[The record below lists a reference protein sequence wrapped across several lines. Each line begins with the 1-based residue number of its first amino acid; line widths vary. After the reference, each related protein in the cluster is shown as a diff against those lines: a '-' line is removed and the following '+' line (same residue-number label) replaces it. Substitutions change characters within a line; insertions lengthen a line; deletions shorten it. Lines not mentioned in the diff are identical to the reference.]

1 MLVLLATACMGTR
14 FELVLAPSSR
24 CAGARLRAAGEAALA
39 RIELCDGRYSAF
51 RRDSLVARINRE
63 GDPRPVRLDG
73 ETYELLEAALEL
85 QRASRGAFDAAL
97 GRAMLAWGLRG
108 EAPAGT
114 ADRAHAPG
122 EGFTLDPRERTVR
135 LAPARAIDL
144 GAIAKGHA
152 LDLAMSELAEGGVES
167 ALLHGGTSS
176 IAALGSPPRADGWS
190 VAIEA
195 GGAERPRVVLRGGA
209 LSVSAGRGRT
219 AGGASG
225 PVGHVLD
232 PRSGAPAPLGPTV
245 AVAGPS
251 ARVADAWSTAL
262 CVLAARGEE
271 AAAELPPG
279 YSALVLRPQGAVEL
293 GARPSPFQRA
303 ARRSA

>member
-1 MLVLLATACMGTR
+1 MSLRLATACMGTR
-14 FELVLAPSSR
+14 FELVLAPSPR
-24 CAGARLRAAGEAALA
+24 LDGARLRAAGEAALA
-39 RIELCDGRYSAF
+39 RIEECDARYSAF
-51 RRDSLVARINRE
+51 RTDSLVARINRAE
-63 GDPRPVRLDG
+63 RSVRLD
-73 ETYELLEAALEL
+73 EESYELLEAALEL

-108 EAPAGT
+108 EPPAGHPLG
-114 ADRAHAPG
+114 AHAPG
-122 EGFTLDPRERTVR
+122 EGFALDPLERTVR

-152 LDLAMSELAEGGVES
+152 LDLAMAALAECGVEC

-176 IAALGSPPRADGWS
+176 VAALGNPPLADGWS
-190 VAIEA
+190 VAIE
-195 GGAERPRVVLRGGA
+195 GGRGERPRAVLRDGA

-219 AGGASG
+219 AAGPAG

-232 PRSGAPAPLGPTV
+232 PASGAPAPLGPTV

-251 ARVADAWSTAL
+251 ARLADAWSTAL

-279 YSALVLRPQGAVEL
+279 YSAIVLRAGGTAQT
-293 GARPSPFQRA
+293 GARPSPFRLA

>member
-1 MLVLLATACMGTR
+1 MGTR
-14 FELVLAPSSR
+14 FELVLVPATRSDGVR
-24 CAGARLRAAGEAALA
+24 LGGARLRAAGEAALA
-39 RIELCDGRYSAF
+39 RIEECDARYSAF
-51 RRDSLVARINRE
+51 RSDSLVARINRAE
-63 GDPRPVRLDG
+63 RPVRLDE
-73 ETYELLEAALEL
+73 ETYELLEAALEV

-108 EAPAGT
+108 EAPDEHPCG
-114 ADRAHAPG
+114 AHAPG
-122 EGFTLDPRERTVR
+122 EGFALDPLERTAR
-135 LAPARAIDL
+135 MRPARAIDL

-152 LDLAMSELAEGGVES
+152 LDLAMAALAECGVEC

-176 IAALGSPPRADGWS
+176 VAALGNPPLADGWS
-190 VAIEA
+190 VAIE
-195 GGAERPRVVLRGGA
+195 GGRGERPRAVLRDAA

-219 AGGASG
+219 VAGSGG

-232 PRSGAPAPLGPTV
+232 PASGAPAPLGPTV

-251 ARVADAWSTAL
+251 ARLADAWSTAL

-279 YSALVLRPQGAVEL
+279 YSALVLGPNGDAEI
-293 GARPSPFQRA
+293 GARPSPFRLA